1 MCLQHNK
8 FKKSNFKNVR
18 SYILKL
24 LSNYTKN
31 SGQIKIDSYT
41 KLFENVIESSKYL
54 IHHNVENNSFM
65 TFQIKNHIEFVKFAH
80 ISLLHFP

>member
-8 FKKSNFKNVR
+8 FKESNFKNVR

-24 LSNYTKN
+24 LSNYTRN
-31 SGQIKIDSYT
+31 CGQIKIDSYT
-41 KLFENVIESSKYL
+41 KFFENVIESSKYL

-65 TFQIKNHIEFVKFAH
+65 NTSH
-80 ISLLHFP
+80 

>member
-8 FKKSNFKNVR
+8 FKESNFKNVR

-41 KLFENVIESSKYL
+41 KLFEYVIESSKYL
-54 IHHNVENNSFM
+54 IHHNVENSSFM
-65 TFQIKNHIEFVKFAH
+65 N
-80 ISLLHFP
+80 ISN